1 MNDTVTQS
9 DSPLG
14 KPSSYSDRYDASLL
28 FPMPRAEKRSEL
40 GLTGTLPFF
49 GMDIWNAYEVSW
61 LNQRGKPQVAIA
73 SLLVPADTPSMV
85 ESKSMKLYL
94 NSLNQTRID
103 SHEAF
108 LALLQNDLSTAFG
121 AEIQIKLLLSKDF
134 GKSLM
139 GEFDGLLLDRLDI
152 AVDRYEPDPALLRAA
167 SDQAPI
173 EETLVSHLLRSNCPV
188 TNQPDWAS
196 VQIRYSGPAIDQ
208 EGLLK
213 YLIGFRQ
220 HQEFHEHCVER
231 VFRYSTSMPTEQADG
246 ECPLHATRRHRHQPV
261 AREFSAIR
269 HAGQPAPRAAVS
281 TCSITPDRHTCN
293 VVKPIAIA
301 RREV

>member
-1 MNDTVTQS
+1 MS
-9 DSPLG
+9 EASAPADSPLG
-14 KPSSYSDRYDASLL
+14 KTSVYGDSYDPALL
-28 FPMPRAEKRSEL
+28 FPMPRAEKRAEL

-49 GMDIWNAYEVSW
+49 GMDVWNAYEVSW
-61 LNQRGKPQVAIA
+61 LNTRGKPQVAIA
-73 SLLVPADTPSMV
+73 TLLVPAETPNMV

-103 SHEAF
+103 SQEA
-108 LALLQNDLSTAFG
+108 LVALLQNDVSAALG
-121 AEIQIKLLLSKDF
+121 AEIQIRLLLAKDF
-134 GKSLM
+134 GKPVM

-167 SDQAPI
+167 TDQSPT

-231 VFRYSTSMPTEQADG
+231 VFMDIQRQCQPSKLMVSARY
-246 ECPLHATRRHRHQPV
+246 TRRGGIDINPWRANFPLSGMPPN
-261 AREFSAIR
+261 AR
-269 HAGQPAPRAAVS
+269 HARQ
-281 TCSITPDRHTCN
+281 
-293 VVKPIAIA
+293 
-301 RREV
+301 

>member
-1 MNDTVTQS
+1 MNDVTTPE

-14 KPSSYSDRYDASLL
+14 KTSVYTDSYDPTLL
-28 FPMPRAEKRSEL
+28 FPMPRAEKRVEL

-49 GMDIWNAYEVSW
+49 GMDIWNAYELSW

-73 SLLVPADTPSMV
+73 TLLVPADTPNMI

-103 SHEAF
+103 SQED
-108 LALLQNDLSTAFG
+108 LVALLQSDLSGALG
-121 AEIQIKLLLSKDF
+121 AEIQIKLIASQDF
-134 GKSLM
+134 GKQVI
-139 GEFDGLLLDRLDI
+139 GEYEGLLLDRLDI
-152 AVDRYEPDPALLRAA
+152 AVDRYAPEPELLRAA
-167 SDQAPI
+167 SNQAPV
-173 EETLVSHLLRSNCPV
+173 EESLVSHLLRSNCLV

-196 VQIRYSGPAIDQ
+196 IQIRYSGPAIDQ

-231 VFRYSTSMPTEQADG
+231 VFMDIQRQCQPSKLMVSARY
-246 ECPLHATRRHRHQPV
+246 TRRGGIDINPWRANFPLSGMPPN
-261 AREFSAIR
+261 AR
-269 HAGQPAPRAAVS
+269 HARQ
-281 TCSITPDRHTCN
+281 
-293 VVKPIAIA
+293 
-301 RREV
+301 

>member
-1 MNDTVTQS
+1 MS
-9 DSPLG
+9 EASAPADSPLG
-14 KPSSYSDRYDASLL
+14 KTSVYGDSYDPALL
-28 FPMPRAEKRSEL
+28 FPMPRAEKRAEL

-61 LNQRGKPQVAIA
+61 LNTRGKPQVAIA
-73 SLLVPADTPSMV
+73 TLLVPAETPNMV

-103 SHEAF
+103 SQEA
-108 LALLQNDLSTAFG
+108 LVALLQNDVSAALG
-121 AEIQIKLLLSKDF
+121 AEIQIRLLLAKDF
-134 GKSLM
+134 GKPVM

-167 SDQAPI
+167 TDQSPI

-196 VQIRYSGPAIDQ
+196 VQIRYSGAAIDQ

-231 VFRYSTSMPTEQADG
+231 VFMDIQRQCQPSKLMVSARY
-246 ECPLHATRRHRHQPV
+246 TRRGGIDINPWRANFPLSGMPPN
-261 AREFSAIR
+261 AR
-269 HAGQPAPRAAVS
+269 HARQ
-281 TCSITPDRHTCN
+281 
-293 VVKPIAIA
+293 
-301 RREV
+301 

>member
-1 MNDTVTQS
+1 MS
-9 DSPLG
+9 EASAPADSPLG
-14 KPSSYSDRYDASLL
+14 KPSVYGDLYDPTLL
-28 FPMPRAEKRSEL
+28 FSMPRAEKRAEL
-40 GLTGTLPFF
+40 GLSGTLPFF
-49 GMDIWNAYEVSW
+49 GMDVWNAYEVSW
-61 LNQRGKPQVAIA
+61 LNTRGKPQVAIA
-73 SLLVPADTPSMV
+73 TLLVPAETPNMV

-103 SHEAF
+103 SQEA
-108 LALLQNDLSTAFG
+108 LVALLQNDVSAALG
-121 AEIQIKLLLSKDF
+121 AEIQIRLLLAKDF
-134 GKSLM
+134 GKPVM

-167 SDQAPI
+167 TDQSPI

-231 VFRYSTSMPTEQADG
+231 VFMDIQRQCQPSKLMVSARY
-246 ECPLHATRRHRHQPV
+246 TRRGGIDINPWRANFPLSGMPPD
-261 AREFSAIR
+261 AR
-269 HAGQPAPRAAVS
+269 HARQ
-281 TCSITPDRHTCN
+281 
-293 VVKPIAIA
+293 
-301 RREV
+301 

>member
-1 MNDTVTQS
+1 MNDTSTPP

-14 KPSSYSDRYDASLL
+14 KPSVYGDSYDPSLL
-28 FPMPRAEKRSEL
+28 FSMPRAEKRAEL
-40 GLTGTLPFF
+40 GLSGTLPFF
-49 GMDIWNAYEVSW
+49 GMDVWNAYELSW

-73 SLLVPADTPSMV
+73 SLLVPAETPNMV
-85 ESKSMKLYL
+85 ESKSVKLYL

-103 SHEAF
+103 SQEA
-108 LALLQNDLSTAFG
+108 LVELLQTDLSAAVG
-121 AEIQIKLLLSKDF
+121 AEIHIRLAASKDF
-134 GKSLM
+134 GKQVM

-152 AVDRYEPDPALLRAA
+152 AVDRYEPDPSLLRAA
-167 SDQAPI
+167 TEQSPV

-196 VQIRYSGPAIDQ
+196 IQIRYCGPAIDQ

-231 VFRYSTSMPTEQADG
+231 VFMDIQRQCQPSKLMVSARY
-246 ECPLHATRRHRHQPV
+246 TRRGGIDINPWRANFPLSGMPSN
-261 AREFSAIR
+261 AR
-269 HAGQPAPRAAVS
+269 HARQ
-281 TCSITPDRHTCN
+281 
-293 VVKPIAIA
+293 
-301 RREV
+301 

>member
-1 MNDTVTQS
+1 MNDVTTPG

-14 KPSSYSDRYDASLL
+14 KTSVYTDSYDPTLL
-28 FPMPRAEKRSEL
+28 FPMPRAEKRVEL

-49 GMDIWNAYEVSW
+49 GMDVWNAYELSW

-73 SLLVPADTPSMV
+73 TLLVPAETPNMV

-94 NSLNQTRID
+94 NSLNQMRID
-103 SHEAF
+103 SQEA
-108 LALLQNDLSTAFG
+108 LVALLQKDLSGACG
-121 AEIQIKLLLSKDF
+121 AEIQIKLLPSKDF
-134 GKSLM
+134 GKQVM

-152 AVDRYEPDPALLRAA
+152 AVDRYAPEPALLRAA
-167 SDQAPI
+167 LEQAPV

-196 VQIRYSGPAIDQ
+196 IQIRYSGPAIDQ

-231 VFRYSTSMPTEQADG
+231 VFMDIQQQCQPGKLMVSARY
-246 ECPLHATRRHRHQPV
+246 TRRGGIDINPWRANFPV
-261 AREFSAIR
+261 SGMPPNAR
-269 HAGQPAPRAAVS
+269 HARQ
-281 TCSITPDRHTCN
+281 
-293 VVKPIAIA
+293 
-301 RREV
+301 

>member
-1 MNDTVTQS
+1 MS
-9 DSPLG
+9 EASAPADSPLG
-14 KPSSYSDRYDASLL
+14 KTSVYGDSYDPALL
-28 FPMPRAEKRSEL
+28 FPMPRAEKRAEL
-40 GLTGTLPFF
+40 GLSGTLPFF

-61 LNQRGKPQVAIA
+61 LNTRGKPQVAIA
-73 SLLVPADTPSMV
+73 TLLVPAETPNMV

-103 SHEAF
+103 SQEA
-108 LALLQNDLSTAFG
+108 LVALLQNDVSAALG
-121 AEIQIKLLLSKDF
+121 AEIQIRLLLAKDF
-134 GKSLM
+134 GKPVM

-167 SDQAPI
+167 TDQSPI

-231 VFRYSTSMPTEQADG
+231 VFMDIQRQCQPSKLMVSARY
-246 ECPLHATRRHRHQPV
+246 TRRGGIDINPWRANFPLSGMPPN
-261 AREFSAIR
+261 AR
-269 HAGQPAPRAAVS
+269 HARQ
-281 TCSITPDRHTCN
+281 
-293 VVKPIAIA
+293 
-301 RREV
+301 

>member
-1 MNDTVTQS
+1 
-9 DSPLG
+9 
-14 KPSSYSDRYDASLL
+14 
-28 FPMPRAEKRSEL
+28 
-40 GLTGTLPFF
+40 
-49 GMDIWNAYEVSW
+49 MDIWNAYELSW
-61 LNQRGKPQVAIA
+61 LNTRGKPQVAIA
-73 SLLVPADTPSMV
+73 TLLVPAETPNMV

-103 SHEAF
+103 SQEA
-108 LALLQNDLSTAFG
+108 LVALLQNDVSAALG
-121 AEIQIKLLLSKDF
+121 AEIQIRLLLAKDF
-134 GKSLM
+134 GKPVM

-167 SDQAPI
+167 TDQSPI

-231 VFRYSTSMPTEQADG
+231 VFMDIQRQCQPSKLMVSARY
-246 ECPLHATRRHRHQPV
+246 TRRGGIDINPWRANFPLSGMPPN
-261 AREFSAIR
+261 AR
-269 HAGQPAPRAAVS
+269 HARQ
-281 TCSITPDRHTCN
+281 
-293 VVKPIAIA
+293 
-301 RREV
+301 

>member
-1 MNDTVTQS
+1 MS
-9 DSPLG
+9 EASAPADSPLG
-14 KPSSYSDRYDASLL
+14 KTSVYGDSYDPALL
-28 FPMPRAEKRSEL
+28 FPMPRAEKRAEL

-49 GMDIWNAYEVSW
+49 GMDVWNAYEVSW
-61 LNQRGKPQVAIA
+61 LNTRGKPQVAIA
-73 SLLVPADTPSMV
+73 TLLVPAETPNMV

-103 SHEAF
+103 SQEA
-108 LALLQNDLSTAFG
+108 LVALLQNDVSAALG
-121 AEIQIKLLLSKDF
+121 AEIQIRLLLAKDF
-134 GKSLM
+134 GKPVM

-167 SDQAPI
+167 TDQSPI

-231 VFRYSTSMPTEQADG
+231 VFMDIQRQCQPSKLMVSARY
-246 ECPLHATRRHRHQPV
+246 TRRGGIDINPWRANFPLSGMPPN
-261 AREFSAIR
+261 AR
-269 HAGQPAPRAAVS
+269 HARQ
-281 TCSITPDRHTCN
+281 
-293 VVKPIAIA
+293 
-301 RREV
+301 

>member
-1 MNDTVTQS
+1 MNDTTTPS

-14 KPSSYSDRYDASLL
+14 KASSYSDSYDASLL
-28 FPMPRAEKRSEL
+28 FPMPRADKRAEL
-40 GLTGTLPFF
+40 GITGTLPFF

-103 SHEAF
+103 SHEAL
-108 LALLQNDLSTAFG
+108 LALLQNDLSAAFG

-134 GKSLM
+134 GNSLM

-152 AVDRYEPDPALLRAA
+152 LVDRYEPDPALLRAA
-167 SDQAPI
+167 SDHAPI

-231 VFRYSTSMPTEQADG
+231 VFMDIQRQCQPSKLMVSARY
-246 ECPLHATRRHRHQPV
+246 TRRGGIDINPWRANFPL
-261 AREFSAIR
+261 S
-269 HAGQPAPRAAVS
+269 GMPANL
-281 TCSITPDRHTCN
+281 RHT
-293 VVKPIAIA
+293 
-301 RREV
+301 RQ

>member
-1 MNDTVTQS
+1 MS
-9 DSPLG
+9 EASAPADSPLG
-14 KPSSYSDRYDASLL
+14 KTSVYGDSYDPALL
-28 FPMPRAEKRSEL
+28 FPMPRAEKRAEL

-49 GMDIWNAYEVSW
+49 GMDVWNAYEVSW
-61 LNQRGKPQVAIA
+61 LNTRGKPQVAIA
-73 SLLVPADTPSMV
+73 TLLVPAETPNMV

-103 SHEAF
+103 SQGA
-108 LALLQNDLSTAFG
+108 LVALLQNDVSAALG
-121 AEIQIKLLLSKDF
+121 AEIQIRLLLAKDF
-134 GKSLM
+134 GKPVM

-167 SDQAPI
+167 TDQSPI

-231 VFRYSTSMPTEQADG
+231 VFMDIQRQCQPSKLMVSARY
-246 ECPLHATRRHRHQPV
+246 TRRGGIDINPWRANFPLSGMPPN
-261 AREFSAIR
+261 AR
-269 HAGQPAPRAAVS
+269 HARQ
-281 TCSITPDRHTCN
+281 
-293 VVKPIAIA
+293 
-301 RREV
+301 